1 MAIDL
6 TQITNVI
13 KIIKEIE
20 STKNQTRKNH
30 AYKARQIMEGAQAQY
45 VKTELARLYPKTHS
59 LMRVSDISL
68 LKKVVNK
75 IARAYK
81 EDPLRGLDS
90 EDETE
95 RYSQIAKDANF
106 NRQFRIF
113 DKYFVRDKHAALWV
127 NKIGDQINLLP
138 LAAYEFD
145 VIVDD
150 NTGQVL
156 IMILSYDREGHKEYA
171 LWSDTH
177 HVMVRSS
184 GPTGL
189 TYVPIEGNP
198 NNINPLGL
206 VPFSYRCAGDG
217 RGYPVAS
224 PLPDQSTTMN
234 VSLSDL
240 QSAAAKQGHGHLV
253 RKVVGDQKT
262 QEVHAGLH
270 TVIDLVLSDNA
281 DDPQP
286 DVSYINANP
295 DLTGQREALAAY
307 VRGIL
312 DENGISGGEFLT
324 GNVREFTSGL
334 DRSIAQ
340 ADVSDQVEAHQ
351 AEYSNVENEVFQ
363 IIRAYQEVENAQRFT
378 SENLSVS
385 YRKPKVLISDAET
398 LANIEKQLNL
408 GLIEEWEKF
417 KIMNPNLSEDE
428 CREKLDRIDKEKLNR
443 QKLFAEES
451 DAPDTENPQT

>member
-6 TQITNVI
+6 TKITNVM

-20 STKNQTRKNH
+20 STENQARKNH

-81 EDPLRGLDS
+81 EDPLRSLDL

-156 IMILSYDREGHKEYA
+156 IMILSYDREGHTEYA

-253 RKVVGDQKT
+253 RKVVGEQKT

-334 DRSIAQ
+334 DRAIAQ

-351 AEYSNVENEVFQ
+351 AEYANVENEVFQ
-363 IIRAYQEVENAQRFT
+363 IIRAYQEIENAQRFS

-428 CREKLDRIDKEKLNR
+428 CREKLNRIDNEKLNR